1 MNIKDQINIFSNIY
15 RISLMTGPNFSEIA
29 GKIMDYASGHR
40 LLFPY
45 EANRRITLFIFKYY
59 NGDVRKLTINT

>member
-1 MNIKDQINIFSNIY
+1 MKYKSNNHFPDLY
-15 RISLMTGPNFSEIA
+15 RMFLMEGPNFSEIA

-45 EANRRITLFIFKYY
+45 EANRQIALFIFKYY
-59 NGDVRKLTINT
+59 NGDIRKLLIKT